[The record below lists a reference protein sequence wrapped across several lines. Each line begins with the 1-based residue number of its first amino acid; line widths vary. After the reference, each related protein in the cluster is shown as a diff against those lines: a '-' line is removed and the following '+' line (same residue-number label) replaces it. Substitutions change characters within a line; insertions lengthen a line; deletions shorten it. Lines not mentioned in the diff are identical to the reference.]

1 MNMEHRATGD
11 AISIVEV
18 AYDLEGDTRVWLTRV
33 LR

>member
-1 MNMEHRATGD
+1 MNMEYPATGD

-18 AYDLEGDTRVWLTRV
+18 AYDLDGDTRVWLTRL